1 MKIVSNASGKST
13 IVKFPI
19 DSNGTTLVSGALLT
33 MGVTAASNMGA
44 LIVSGAAAADA
55 VGILLGPD
63 FPAAANGAIAAEA
76 DSTIEDGAVR
86 TLREVE
92 LLHPGDI
99 VAVEYDLADTVA
111 LASGSTTTGV
121 VTSSDEET
129 GCWHYF
135 TAGGGIGQ
143 LAYIKS
149 YSTDTATYKSALTTD
164 PSTSSPFLIR
174 IVAPGRTLVKLTT
187 NASKLGT
194 DAGEGTADV
203 LVLKNEFTYD
213 GAPGWME
220 LDYVKHHN
228 LQLNGLNPKFRA
240 LLCFTNCALSPIA

>member
-33 MGVTAASNMGA
+33 MGVTAGSNMGA

-63 FPAAANGAIAAEA
+63 FPATGEA
-76 DSTIEDGAVR
+76 DSTIETGVTR
-86 TLREVE
+86 TQREVE

-111 LASGSTTTGV
+111 VASGSTTTGV
-121 VTSSDEET
+121 ITSSDDET
-129 GCWHYF
+129 GCWHYY
-135 TAGGGIGQ
+135 TAGSGVGY

-149 YSTDTATYKSALTTD
+149 YATDTATYKSALGAD
-164 PSTSSPFLIR
+164 PSASSPFVIR
-174 IVAPGRTLVKLTT
+174 IVAPGRTLAKLTT

-203 LVLKNEFTYD
+203 LVLRNEFTYD

-220 LDYVKHHN
+220 LDYTVHHGLN
-228 LQLNGLNPKFRA
+228 LNGLNPKFRS
-240 LLCFTNCALSPIA
+240 LLCFTNCAISPIA

>member
-13 IVKFPI
+13 IIKMPI
-19 DSNGTTLVSGALLT
+19 DSNGTTLVAGALLT

-63 FPAAANGAIAAEA
+63 FPATGEA
-76 DSTIEDGAVR
+76 DSTIETGVTR

-99 VAVEYDLADTVA
+99 VAVEYDQADTVA
-111 LASGSTTTGV
+111 VASGSVTTGV
-121 VTSSDEET
+121 ITGSDDES
-129 GCWHYF
+129 GCWHYY

-149 YSTDTATYKSALTTD
+149 YSSDTSTYKSALTTD
-164 PSTSSPFLIR
+164 PSTSSPLVIR
-174 IVAPGRTLVKLTT
+174 ILAPGRTLVKITT
-187 NASKLGT
+187 NASTLGT
-194 DAGEGTADV
+194 DAADGSADA
-203 LVLKNEFTYD
+203 LVLRNEFTYD
-213 GAPGWME
+213 GAPGWLE
-220 LDYVKHHN
+220 LDYTKHHN
-228 LQLNGLNPKFRA
+228 LQLNGLNPKFRS
-240 LLCFTNCALSPIA
+240 LVCFTNNATAPIA